1 MNKRTIYTI
10 VGLLLLTILVIG
22 GTYAYFSLTAVGNTP
37 VTTNSAKFEVL
48 YQGGQGYTGP
58 LVLAANKEG
67 GHKET
72 IKVKVSQ
79 GSINAKLSL
88 VLQIDQMSSEMAI
101 NGFKWEIYG
110 YKNNSQVYSGQ
121 GNFAG
126 KSATAGSN
134 TITLVN
140 NDYTITEDE
149 TTFDVYWWLDGNMVS
164 TDLGGSSFSCHIG
177 AQTESI
183 TGIPKTS

>member
-1 MNKRTIYTI
+1 MNKRAIYTI

-22 GTYAYFSLTAVGNTP
+22 GTYAYFSLTTVGNTP

-48 YQGGQGYTGP
+48 YNGGEGYEGP
-58 LVLAANKEG
+58 LQMVSSREN

-72 IKVKVSQ
+72 IKVKVGQ
-79 GSINAKLSL
+79 GSVNAKLSL
-88 VLQIDQMSSEMAI
+88 VLEIDQMSQAMAI

-110 YKNNSQVYSGQ
+110 YKNGTQVYSGQ
-121 GNFAG
+121 GNFSG
-126 KSATAGSN
+126 KSASAGSN
-134 TITLVN
+134 TIILVN

-149 TTFDVYWWLDGNMVS
+149 TTFDVYWWLDGSMINE
-164 TDLGGSSFSCHIG
+164 DLGGSTFACHIN